1 MDTRGPS
8 GEQAALT
15 ALVRVPL
22 GGEVEER
29 IARLQQLL
37 ASPAPDR
44 DDDTLTRT
52 LRNLEQLRAEMSL
65 VGD

>member
-1 MDTRGPS
+1 M
-8 GEQAALT
+8 A
-15 ALVRVPL
+15 
-22 GGEVEER
+22 EVEER

-44 DDDTLTRT
+44 DDDRLIHT

-65 VGD
+65 HAG

>member
-1 MDTRGPS
+1 M
-8 GEQAALT
+8 A
-15 ALVRVPL
+15 
-22 GGEVEER
+22 EVEER

-37 ASPAPDR
+37 ASPSPDR
-44 DDDTLTRT
+44 DDDTLLHT